1 MVLEDLARHVDG
13 LLLDLLAEPLVLVLL
28 LVVDLQVVE
37 ERLDVAID
45 AAVVHV
51 QPYPQI
57 AFYRDYATGAGY
69 VASGVTF
76 RDVGTALKVRASLLP
91 DDRLR
96 AG

>member
-1 MVLEDLARHVDG
+1 VVLEDLARHVDG

-37 ERLDVAID
+37 ERLDVAVD

-69 VASGVTF
+69 VASGSPSATSAP
-76 RDVGTALKVRASLLP
+76 R
-91 DDRLR
+91 
-96 AG
+96 